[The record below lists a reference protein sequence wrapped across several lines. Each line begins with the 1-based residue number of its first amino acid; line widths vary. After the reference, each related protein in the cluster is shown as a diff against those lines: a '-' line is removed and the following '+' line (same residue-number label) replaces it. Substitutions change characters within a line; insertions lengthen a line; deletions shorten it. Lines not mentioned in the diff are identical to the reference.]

1 MSALEE
7 SKAAK
12 RKINGGKQYHVKGQL
27 KFTHLYT
34 QISKEAARG
43 SEEGQRRDF
52 SCTCRGWCAVAVVAA
67 S

>member
-27 KFTHLYT
+27 NYPLVHTNFKRS
-34 QISKEAARG
+34 SKGIRG
-43 SEEGQRRDF
+43 ESERDF
-52 SCTCRGWCAVAVVAA
+52 SCRGWCAVAVVAA